1 MLATKFRAD
10 SVLYPLFAQAK
21 LNGIRA
27 ICDRVN
33 RTFQTRR
40 EEFWFDPMVEHIFK
54 HLDAL
59 QLPLDPS
66 VPLDGEFYVHGWSL
80 QRIAAAMTVVRQV
93 PIEDTFQV
101 QYWIYDTISSK
112 PFEERLNKFTGETS
126 HVKVTPTTYVHRARD
141 LNAIHANHI
150 TDGFEGTM
158 VRSMSAPYIT
168 GRTNAL
174 QKIKKRNDYEVQVVG
189 CVEGKGK
196 FKGMLGA
203 FIVEDPVK
211 GVQFRVGGGSGFTNE
226 TRQQYWDNK
235 PIGKWI
241 TVASEAGFSD
251 GGKSL
256 QCQFVAVRDYEANHE

>member
-1 MLATKFRAD
+1 MLPCF
-10 SVLYPLFAQAK
+10 SQPK

-27 ICDRVN
+27 ICDRQN

-40 EEFWFDPMVEHIFK
+40 EEFWFDAMVEHIFA

-59 QLPLDPS
+59 DIPLDPS
-66 VPLDGEFYVHGWSL
+66 IPLDGEFYVHGWSL
-80 QRIAAAMTVVRQV
+80 QRIASAMTVVRQV
-93 PIEDTFQV
+93 PIEDTLQV
-101 QYWIYDTISSK
+101 QYWIYDTIQYDK
-112 PFEERLNKFTGETS
+112 PFEHRLNQLHNETS
-126 HVKVTPTTYVHRARD
+126 HVKVTPTTFIKRARD
-141 LNAIHANHI
+141 LNAIHANYI

-158 VRSMSAPYIT
+158 VRSGSAPYIT

-211 GVQFRVGGGSGFTNE
+211 GVQFRVGGGSGFTKA

-241 TVASEAGFSD
+241 TIASEAGFSD

-256 QCQFVAVRDYEANHE
+256 QGQFVGLRDYEGQI